1 MAATIP
7 ALLLAALAAG
17 PGAGPGSG
25 GVPETEQTS
34 RAIALYDQGKYAEAR
49 PILEALDAGG
59 NADGPLLYR
68 LFFCRAKAGDTA
80 GAKEALERAA
90 SALEAEHRARPR
102 LETAFYLA
110 NAYQNLDRAAA
121 ARSVAAEATA
131 QLESG
136 AWPQPQLAIERFQ
149 AGKLHEDQGRTEDAA
164 RWYRAALEGFAREG
178 RPYPGPSRWARRY
191 LAQQAFSRAD
201 FASAETE
208 YAELVALGEA
218 SRTDWIRLATA
229 SAKLGHYSSAAD
241 AWRQADKADPARGDD
256 PRYASAL
263 ARLAAGL
270 GSLPASAPDG
280 RPWSR
285 LSRQELEEL
294 MLANANRVKEAR
306 AKAAP
311 GASPLDASARAA
323 LEKAIAEAKPVFVAA
338 GLEYAVRGLP
348 IRETAFGNN
357 YAPMIF
363 HETQWELP
371 PPVD

>member
-1 MAATIP
+1 MRATVP
-7 ALLLAALAAG
+7 GLLLAALAAG
-17 PGAGPGSG
+17 PGAGPGPQASSA
-25 GVPETEQTS
+25 TEQAT
-34 RAIALYDQGKYAEAR
+34 RAIALYDEGKCAEAR
-49 PILEALDAGG
+49 PILETLDADG

-68 LFFCRAKAGDTA
+68 LFFCRARTGDAA

-110 NAYQNLDRAAA
+110 NAYQNLDRDAA
-121 ARSVAAEATA
+121 ARTVAAEATA
-131 QLESG
+131 RLESG
-136 AWPQPQLAIERFQ
+136 AWPEPRLAIERFQ
-149 AGKLHEDQGRTEDAA
+149 TGKLYEDQARTEDAS

-178 RPYPGPSRWARRY
+178 RLYPGQSRWARRY

-201 FASAETE
+201 FAVAEKE
-208 YAELVALGEA
+208 YAELVALGEV

-229 SAKLGHYSSAAD
+229 SAKLAHYSSAAD

-270 GSLPASAPDG
+270 GTLPATAPDG
-280 RPWSR
+280 RPWGR
-285 LSRQELEEL
+285 LSREELEEL

-306 AKAAP
+306 ARAASA
-311 GASPLDASARAA
+311 GSPLDANGRAE
-323 LEKAIAEAKPVFVAA
+323 LEKAIAEAKQVFVAA

-348 IRETAFGNN
+348 IRETAFGSN

-363 HETQWELP
+363 HEAQWELP
-371 PPVD
+371 QRSE